1 MRFLRFG
8 GSNVDQPKQGKRPL
22 ALPITL
28 ILLVMSLMGNILLY
42 TKHIENTRG
51 NTQEQGQNIYDS
63 FKESQNDVAY
73 WSESL
78 GRIVD
83 YPDSESELARQAAA
97 LFAEDLQRNGSEGL
111 SAMMSKAAAID
122 SERFEGAADDYSAYM
137 KWLYERLLAI
147 GEGSGPLNPDEKKA
161 VENMN
166 ASFGELTERL
176 AAFPYQAEGSRNAL
190 IRLAGGFDWLDT
202 ADLIKESMQWHQS
215 RT

>member
-1 MRFLRFG
+1 M
-8 GSNVDQPKQGKRPL
+8 DQPKQGKRPL

-51 NTQEQGQNIYDS
+51 NAQEQGQSIYDS
-63 FKESQNDVAY
+63 FKESQSDVAY

-78 GRIVD
+78 GRVAG
-83 YPDSESELARQAAA
+83 YPDAESGLARLAAS
-97 LFAEDLQRNGSEGL
+97 LLAEELQRNGSEGL
-111 SAMMSKAAAID
+111 SVMMSKAAAID
-122 SERFEGAADDYSAYM
+122 AERFEGAAEDYTAYV
-137 KWLYERLLAI
+137 KGLYERLLAI

-166 ASFGELTERL
+166 ASFGELADRL
-176 AAFPYQAEGSRNAL
+176 AAFPYQAEGNRNAL

-202 ADLIKESMQWHQS
+202 ADLIKESMQWYLS
-215 RT
+215 NS